1 MDLGGENIPREA
13 ARRATVVG
21 TGELDRRRRSRDRRG
36 VGGSESGVGE
46 KQGAAVPEDSR
57 RPVVRFDGH
66 CGAEVLCNVLGVQRT
81 LLLLYGI
88 QTEDVA
94 VLSPQD
100 PGRNSE
106 SIKEQ
111 PQWTMAALSKSH
123 CSGSGSALPR
133 PGFIRNQG
141 INPQGCFLSASPCS
155 LEIKRGDLST
165 RKKPESQ

>member
-1 MDLGGENIPREA
+1 MREEQ
-13 ARRATVVG
+13 R
-21 TGELDRRRRSRDRRG
+21 
-36 VGGSESGVGE
+36 
-46 KQGAAVPEDSR
+46 AAVPEDSR
-57 RPVVRFDGH
+57 RPVVRFDGD
-66 CGAEVLCNVLGVQRT
+66 CGAEVLCVERT
-81 LLLLYGI
+81 LLLLYEV
-88 QTEDVA
+88 QTEEVA

-133 PGFIRNQG
+133 PGVNRKQG
-141 INPQGCFLSASPCS
+141 INPQGSFLSASPSS